1 MRNQDRMDQIAPGA
15 AMKLLLFVVTALIC
29 LLFLIGLVA
38 VGLPALSNI
47 LGNSVEL
54 IENPAS
60 PY

>member
-1 MRNQDRMDQIAPGA
+1 MRNQDQMDKIAPGA
-15 AMKLLLFVVTALIC
+15 TMKILLFAVTALIC
-29 LLFLIGLVA
+29 LLFLIGLVT
-38 VGLPALSNI
+38 VGLPALTDI